1 MQKTEFNFLPAYAPM
16 FYSDKTYYL
25 ISGGRASGKSTQVAA
40 YFLMKMFGDD
50 YFRGV
55 VSRYTLRSISNSIYR
70 DILDLIDLW
79 GVKDH
84 VHITGE
90 EIRNKRNSNM
100 IITHALKLTEGSMSA
115 KSKGLANVTHLLID
129 EATELES
136 EEEYI
141 KLIDSF
147 RTKAAERKI
156 FLTFNPTAK
165 NHWIFRRFYL
175 PDGTPNPKWALDHEY
190 LHTTYR
196 DNKDNL
202 DPKKIAEWERLKESD
217 SEYYKHHILGHWRDI
232 NEGQVFSNWLW
243 QYDPDPEA
251 DVVYGVD
258 FGFARDPSA
267 VVKVAKKGRR
277 LWIQECVYQQGLTN
291 EDLFHAMV
299 KAKIPLNAV
308 IIADSA
314 EPKSIETLRRLGF
327 RNIRPAVKGPDSIR
341 AGIDAVKSYEVYADP
356 VCFNLRVEYDNY
368 AYRAGTDKPVDDW
381 CHLMDA
387 LRYAIGTGMQVG
399 SHSGYLIM
407 GSGKKKERDLLAF

>member
-1 MQKTEFNFLPAYAPM
+1 MQNSEFNFLPAYAPL

-25 ISGGRASGKSTQVAA
+25 ISGGRGAGKSWQVAG
-40 YFLMKMFGDD
+40 YFLMKLFGDD
-50 YFRGV
+50 FFRGV
-55 VSRYTLRSISNSIYR
+55 VSRYSLRSISNSIYR

-100 IITHALKLTEGSMSA
+100 IITHALKLSEGSMSA

-147 RTKAAERKI
+147 RAKSAERKI
-156 FLTFNPTAK
+156 FLCFNPSSK
-165 NHWIFRRFYL
+165 SHWIFRRFYL

-190 LHTTYR
+190 LHTTYM
-196 DNKDNL
+196 DNRDNL
-202 DPKKIAEWERLKESD
+202 DPKKIAEWERMRESD
-217 SEYYKHHILGHWRDI
+217 REYFRHHILGEWREV
-232 NEGQVFSNWLW
+232 NEGQVFTNWKW

-251 DVVYGVD
+251 EVIYGVD
-258 FGFARDPSA
+258 FGYARDPSA
-267 VVKVAKKGRR
+267 VIKVMKKGRR
-277 LWIQECVYQQGLTN
+277 LWLQELVYQTGLTN
-291 EDLFHAMV
+291 EDLFHAMI
-299 KAKIPLNAV
+299 KAGVPPTAV
-308 IIADSA
+308 IVADSA
-314 EPKSIETLRRLGF
+314 EPKSLETLRRLGF

-341 AGIDAVKSYEVYADP
+341 AGIDTVASYEVYADP
-356 VCFNLRVEYDNY
+356 LCFNLRVEYDNY

-387 LRYAIGTGMQVG
+387 LRYAVGTHMQVG
-399 SHSGYLIM
+399 RHNGYLIM
-407 GSGKKKERDLLAF
+407 GPGRSKERDLLAF